1 VIVADVALATTA
13 FVMVGALGGVEGVIA
28 FDGADAGEV
37 PLAFVAV
44 TVKVYVVP
52 MVSPV
57 MPQVKAPVVVQ
68 V

>member
-1 VIVADVALATTA
+1 
-13 FVMVGALGGVEGVIA
+13 MVGALGGVEGVIA